1 MYKKFYGLSK
11 NPFEISPDPYFFHA
25 TPRHLEALA
34 SLYFGVRREKGF
46 IVVTGE
52 VGTGKTLLIRCLM
65 KELVANQVNFAY
77 VFNPL
82 LSVEDFF
89 AFILHDLGLP
99 GPFNTKGQMLIA
111 LNDFLI
117 KSHQE
122 GKSTAVIIDEAQNL
136 SPTLLEEIRLLTN
149 LETAEHKL
157 LQVLLVGQ
165 PELDDK
171 MDSPNLRQL
180 KQRVALRC
188 ALRPFDENESR
199 AYILKRLERA
209 GAGAAAATLFMPMA
223 VRRVHAHSRGIPRLI
238 NVICENALVNG
249 YAQQVKQ
256 ITPEMIDEA
265 AKDLRLDFQSAPLPA
280 QDITSAEATGLLRS
294 LARFLKGMGQE
305 SGSAL
310 NHGGIKE

>member
-1 MYKKFYGLSK
+1 MYKNFYGLTK
-11 NPFEISPDPYFFHA
+11 NPFEISPDPYFFHP

-34 SLYFGVRREKGF
+34 NLDFGVRRGKGF

-52 VGTGKTLLIRCLM
+52 VGTGKTLLIRCLLR
-65 KELVANQVNFAY
+65 ELVANQVNFAY

-89 AFILHDLGLP
+89 RCILHELGVE
-99 GPFNTKGQMLIA
+99 GPFQSKGAMLIA

-117 KSHQE
+117 KSHGE
-122 GKSTAVIIDEAQNL
+122 GKCTALIIDEAQNL
-136 SPTLLEEIRLLTN
+136 TPELLEEVRLLTN

-171 MDSPNLRQL
+171 LDSPDLRQL

-188 ALRPFDENESR
+188 ALRPFDEVESR

-209 GAGAAAATLFMPMA
+209 GAGPKSSIFASQALHS
-223 VRRVHAHSRGIPRLI
+223 VHAHARGIPRLI
-238 NVICENALVNG
+238 NVICENALLNG
-249 YAQQVKQ
+249 YAQQSRQ
-256 ITPEMIDEA
+256 ITPRMIDEVV
-265 AKDLRLDFQSAPLPA
+265 KDLRLDVQSAALSKP
-280 QDITSAEATGLLRS
+280 DDESSMTEIGLLRA
-294 LARFLKGMGQE
+294 LLRLLR
-305 SGSAL
+305 SGGVDSTLAL
-310 NHGGIKE
+310 NLREVKK